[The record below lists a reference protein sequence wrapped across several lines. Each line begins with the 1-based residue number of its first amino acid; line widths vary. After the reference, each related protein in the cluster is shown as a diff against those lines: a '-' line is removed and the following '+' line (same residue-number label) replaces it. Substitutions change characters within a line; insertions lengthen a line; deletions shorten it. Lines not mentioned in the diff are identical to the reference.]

1 MFSLPYH
8 FSLAYYGLR
17 EKVDVMAGLL
27 MILVEQIIYF
37 NEVDVWPFLFE
48 VRMTFLIAFFNCLVF
63 LESLDI
69 VVVTGYILSVF
80 LFKWLSEK
88 VGE

>member
-1 MFSLPYH
+1 
-8 FSLAYYGLR
+8 
-17 EKVDVMAGLL
+17 